1 VQLLDGQPFPLWHGF
16 LIFYGRIH
24 MNVKAIAKAKSRM
37 RVAEKAL
44 SELKVSSE
52 YEVFSDTWY
61 TFLVAEKSVYTV
73 LEQGAKISPQSRQ
86 WFGKVKQ
93 IRRDDELLQYLFE
106 ARNDDEHGLE
116 SSTVHVPGSLSIGVA
131 REGYS
136 RSMRFSGS
144 IGMGG
149 ALNIES
155 LDGKPVLIEE
165 TLPHVR
171 LINVMARGN
180 RTIPPPTTHRGSP
193 LADHS
198 PVNVAELGFVYL
210 AELVAEAE
218 LLA

>member
-1 VQLLDGQPFPLWHGF
+1 MHP
-16 LIFYGRIH
+16 
-24 MNVKAIAKAKSRM
+24 KAITKAKSRL

-44 SELKVSSE
+44 SELKDCSE
-52 YEVFSDTWY
+52 YEVFCDTWY
-61 TFLVAEKSVYTV
+61 TFLVAAKNVYTV

-86 WFGKVKQ
+86 WFGNVKQ

-116 SSTVHVPGSLSIGVA
+116 NSTQHVPGSLSIGVA

-136 RSMRFSGS
+136 RSMKFSGS

-171 LINVMARGN
+171 LINVLARGN
-180 RTIPPPTTHRGSP
+180 RSIPPPTTHRGSLLP
-193 LADHS
+193 DYS
-198 PVNVAELGFVYL
+198 PVNVAELGFIYL
-210 AELVAEAE
+210 TELVAEAE